1 MRREAVKYSRATNY
15 ALHTMVYL
23 TLTEKGKSVG
33 VEQLANMQNL
43 SSTYLSKILTKL
55 VKAGLIASTPSVKGG
70 YSIVRQ
76 SQEISFLDVIHAIE
90 GKTTLFNC
98 SLEHEDIFKH
108 EDCLIENV
116 MMAAEHKMNDELNS
130 KYISDIAKQIESK
143 KIDCEHTN

>member
-1 MRREAVKYSRATNY
+1 MKYSRATNY

-55 VKAGLIASTPSVKGG
+55 VKAGLIASTPGVKGG

-90 GKTTLFNC
+90 GKTTLFDC
-98 SLEHEDIFKH
+98 SLEHEDLFKH
-108 EDCLIENV
+108 EDCLIEKV
-116 MMAAEHKMNDELNS
+116 MIAAERRMNDELNS
-130 KYISDIAKQIESK
+130 KYIGDIAKQIESK
-143 KIDCEHTN
+143 KK

>member
-1 MRREAVKYSRATNY
+1 MKYSRATNY

-55 VKAGLIASTPSVKGG
+55 VKAGLIASTPGVNGG
-70 YSIVRQ
+70 YSIVRK
-76 SQEISFLDVIHAIE
+76 SQEISFLDVIHAVE

-98 SLEHEDIFKH
+98 SLEHEDLFKH
-108 EDCLIENV
+108 DDCLIENV
-116 MMAAEHKMNDELNS
+116 MMEAEQNMNDELSS
-130 KYISDIAKQIESK
+130 KYISEIAQQIEWAK
-143 KIDCEHTN
+143 KHKNDCDHAN

>member
-1 MRREAVKYSRATNY
+1 MRKESEGMKYSRATNY

-55 VKAGLIASTPSVKGG
+55 VKAGLIASTPGVKGG

-90 GKTTLFNC
+90 GKTTLFDC
-98 SLEHEDIFKH
+98 SLEHEDLFKH
-108 EDCLIENV
+108 EDCLIEKV
-116 MMAAEHKMNDELNS
+116 MIAAERRMNDELNS
-130 KYISDIAKQIESK
+130 KYIGDIAKQIESK
-143 KIDCEHTN
+143 KK